1 MNTKQQEINL
11 QHDSVL
17 YREYTEYMKTGAT
30 NMQALVQV
38 AITNELE
45 VITVFDALLRAE
57 HRDLQGA
64 SVGD

>member
-1 MNTKQQEINL
+1 MNTKQQEINS

-30 NMQALVQV
+30 NIQALVQV

-45 VITVFDALLRAE
+45 VITVFNALVRAE
-57 HRDLQGA
+57 HLDLPSA
-64 SVGD
+64 PDGD

>member
-1 MNTKQQEINL
+1 
-11 QHDSVL
+11 
-17 YREYTEYMKTGAT
+17 MKNGAT

-45 VITVFDALLRAE
+45 VITVFDALVRAE

>member
-1 MNTKQQEINL
+1 MNSKQQETNL
-11 QHDSVL
+11 KHDSML
-17 YREYTEYMKTGAT
+17 YREYTEFMKNGAT

-45 VITVFDALLRAE
+45 VITVFDALVRAE
-57 HRDLQGA
+57 HRDLPGA